1 MDTEHQSVQLATLT
15 EQISGLKS
23 RFEVVEKKIDSL
35 VNLGTTI
42 AELNAHREH
51 EARERQVMWD
61 RLHEIANWKPEQ
73 ERKGSEDQHR
83 LVTTIESNS
92 KIFAESCHTIEKK
105 VDSWINKF
113 KGAFWVL
120 GILWLL
126 FQSLGAWYFI
136 STTSQLGDLHSRM
149 NKVETQQ
156 LVELEIRKRGLN
168 TRSHWDAR

>member
-1 MDTEHQSVQLATLT
+1 MDAEYQSAQMATLT

-42 AELNAHREH
+42 AELNTHREH
-51 EARERQVMWD
+51 ETRERQVMWE
-61 RLHEIANWKPEQ
+61 RLHEISNWKPEQ

-83 LVTTIESNS
+83 LASIIESNS
-92 KIFAESCHTIEKK
+92 KAFAESCHTIEQK

-120 GILWLL
+120 GLLWVL
-126 FQSLGAWYFI
+126 FQSVGAWYFL
-136 STTSQLGDLHSRM
+136 STTAQLGDLHSRM
-149 NKVETQQ
+149 TKVETQQ
-156 LVELEIRKRGLN
+156 LVEFEIRKRGLN
-168 TRSHWDAR
+168 TRSYWDAK